1 MPGVRGINQCGEDT
15 MTPLLLASMIL
26 TNPDP
31 KAIESPCPRDRFLI
45 MGLHLRRVARDLE
58 LLDAQTSQWYFNNE
72 NDYTLDI
79 GILREKWFKVKDAP
93 RIWEA
98 NRFLS
103 YNFDTSIDLIEAVQW
118 RYQKLYYLR
127 LIGDYDYERV
137 MDDLSYRREMY
148 RKARDATSTYYNIA
162 ERREAL
168 LWLKNELTPEQW
180 SRGELLPLLPEWLI
194 HEN

>member
-1 MPGVRGINQCGEDT
+1 
-15 MTPLLLASMIL
+15 MTPLMLAVAIL

-31 KAIESPCPRDRFLI
+31 KAIESPCPPDRFLI

-58 LLDAQTSQWYFNNE
+58 LLDGQTSRWYFNNQ
-72 NDYTLDI
+72 NDYVLDI
-79 GILREKWFKVKDAP
+79 GLIREKWFKVKDAP
-93 RIWEA
+93 RIWEHS
-98 NRFLS
+98 RFKRYQYDS
-103 YNFDTSIDLIEAVQW
+103 CIDFIEAVQW
-118 RYQKLYYLR
+118 RYEKLHYLR
-127 LIGDYDYERV
+127 LIDNADYERV
-137 MDDLSYRREMY
+137 VEDLSYRREMY
-148 RKARDATSTYYNIA
+148 RKGRDAVSSYYNIA